1 MITVLIRCSDDY
13 RVLDCISSIKL
24 TSPHSPV
31 VVSMTPN
38 KKLQN
43 AVVKTG
49 VNLCIVPRHNSAIT
63 NNKGLKLVKTKKV
76 IVTDADT
83 VFENG
88 TISLLNKALENYD
101 VVKPRLI
108 FRSET
113 NSPYLSPVANL
124 RTFFNDNDQKMYI
137 PGLAFNL
144 SIKDKIGGY
153 YFDEKIPWGEDS
165 DFSDRAEKN
174 GLKTRVVEEAVLYH
188 PSVDLSHD
196 LADAFLIGL
205 KKHDKDL
212 ISQKIVAKRINFFR
226 KLVAK
231 KYGLPTL
238 LYGITWYLFF
248 DIGKLFRL
256 IKPVRS
262 KLERLSWGVLSKR
275 NKKNGK

>member
-13 RVLDCISSIKL
+13 RVLDCINSIKL
-24 TSPHSPV
+24 TSPYSPI

-43 AVVKTG
+43 AVIKTG
-49 VNLCIVPRHNSAIT
+49 ANCCVVPRYNAAIT
-63 NNKGLKLVKTKKV
+63 NNRGLELVETEKV
-76 IVTDADT
+76 IITDADT
-83 VFENG
+83 IFEKG
-88 TISLLNKALENYD
+88 TISLLDKALENYD
-101 VVKPRLI
+101 AVKPRLI
-108 FRSET
+108 FRTET
-113 NSPYLSPVANL
+113 NSPYLSPIANL

-137 PGLAFNL
+137 PGLAFSLN
-144 SIKDKIGGY
+144 IKDKIGGY

-165 DFSDRAEKN
+165 DFSNRVKKN
-174 GLKTRVVEEAVLYH
+174 GLKTRVVGEAVLYH

-212 ISQKIVAKRINFFR
+212 VSQKIVSKRIKFFR
-226 KLVAK
+226 KLVTK

-238 LYGITWYLFF
+238 LYGFMWYLFF
-248 DIGKLFRL
+248 DIGKLLRL
-256 IKPVRS
+256 INPVRS
-262 KLERLSWGVLSKR
+262 KLERLSWVVLSRR

>member
-13 RVLDCISSIKL
+13 RVFDCISSIKS
-24 TSPHSPV
+24 TSRQSPV
-31 VVSMTPN
+31 IVSMTPN
-38 KKLQN
+38 RKLQN
-43 AVVKTG
+43 AVIKTG
-49 VNLCIVPRHNSAIT
+49 VNHCIVPRHNAAIT
-63 NNKGLKLVKTKKV
+63 NNRGLELMKTKKV

-83 VFENG
+83 VFEKG
-88 TISLLNKALENYD
+88 TISLIDKALDKYD
-101 VVKPRLI
+101 VVKPRLV
-108 FRSET
+108 FRSERS
-113 NSPYLSPVANL
+113 SPYLSPVANI

-137 PGLAFNL
+137 PGLAFSL

-174 GLKTRVVEEAVLYH
+174 GLKTRVVKKAVLYH

-212 ISQKIVAKRINFFR
+212 ISRKIVAKRIKFFR
-226 KLVAK
+226 KLAAR

-238 LYGITWYLFF
+238 LYGFMWYLFF
-248 DIGKLFRL
+248 DLSKLLRL
-256 IKPVRS
+256 LKPIRS
-262 KLERLSWGVLSKR
+262 KLERLSWVVLSKG
-275 NKKNGK
+275 NKNDSK